1 MENFRKALFLDRD
14 GVINYDFG
22 HVHEIKKF
30 KFIDGIFDLGRFFQ
44 EKGFLIIV
52 ITNQA
57 GIAKS
62 YYGHEDF
69 SILNEHMLDEFK
81 KENILISKVYYCPHH
96 EDFTGP
102 CECRKPEP
110 GMILEAAK
118 EFKIDLS
125 KSILIGDRLS
135 DIGAAKN
142 AGIGTSILFNSNMTS
157 KIFLNFLKKVNKFD
171 SE

>member
-1 MENFRKALFLDRD
+1 MEVNLNKKALFLDRD
-14 GVINYDFG
+14 GVINHDFG
-22 HVHEIKKF
+22 HVHEIEKF
-30 KFIDGIFDLGRFFQ
+30 NFIDGIFELCRLFQ
-44 EKGFLIIV
+44 KKGFLLIV

-62 YYGHEDF
+62 YYGHEEF
-69 SILNEHMLDEFK
+69 SRLTQYMLDEFK
-81 KENILISKVYYCPHH
+81 KEDVMISKVYYCPHH
-96 EDFTGP
+96 QDFTGP

-125 KSILIGDRLS
+125 KSILIGDRIS

-157 KIFLNFLKKVNKFD
+157 NLFLEYFNK
-171 SE
+171 

>member
-14 GVINYDFG
+14 GVINHDFG
-22 HVHEIKKF
+22 HVHEIEKF
-30 KFIDGIFDLGRFFQ
+30 NFIPGIFELCRLFQ
-44 EKGFLIIV
+44 QKEFLLIV

-62 YYGHEDF
+62 YYGHDQF
-69 SILNEHMLDEFK
+69 SQLTSYMLDEFK
-81 KENILISKVYYCPHH
+81 KEDVMISKVYYCPHH

-135 DIGAAKN
+135 DLEAGKN

-157 KIFLNFLKKVNKFD
+157 KLFMNLF
-171 SE
+171 

>member
-1 MENFRKALFLDRD
+1 MKISKKALFLDRD
-14 GVINYDFG
+14 GIINHDLG
-22 HVHEIKKF
+22 HVHEIDKF
-30 KFIDGIFDLGRFFQ
+30 KFIEGIFELCRFFQ
-44 EKGFLIIV
+44 EREFQIIV

-62 YYGHEDF
+62 YYGQKEF
-69 SILNEHMLDEFK
+69 SIITQYMLDEFK
-81 KENILISKVYYCPHH
+81 KENVLISKVYYCPHH

-135 DIGAAKN
+135 DITAGKN
-142 AGIGTSILFNSNMTS
+142 AGIGTSIILNSNMTS
-157 KIFLNFLKKVNKFD
+157 KLFLELFNK
-171 SE
+171 

>member
-1 MENFRKALFLDRD
+1 MGNKMEVNLNKKALFLDRD
-14 GVINYDFG
+14 GVINHDFG
-22 HVHEIKKF
+22 HVHEIEKF
-30 KFIDGIFDLGRFFQ
+30 NFIDGIFELCRLFQ
-44 EKGFLIIV
+44 KKGFLLIV

-62 YYGHEDF
+62 YYGHEEF
-69 SILNEHMLDEFK
+69 SRLTQYMLDEFK
-81 KENILISKVYYCPHH
+81 KEDVMISKVYYCPHH
-96 EDFTGP
+96 QDFTGP

-125 KSILIGDRLS
+125 KSILIGDRIS

-157 KIFLNFLKKVNKFD
+157 NLFLEYFNK
-171 SE
+171 